1 MNIKNPLNTRA
12 SNRPRLLR
20 AMAAPL
26 VAAIMMAL
34 PSASFAGIYVSVN
47 FAPPPL
53 PVYEQPP
60 IPGDGYLWTPG
71 YWAYSDDGYF
81 WVPGTWVEV
90 PYRGALWTPGY
101 WDYSD
106 EGDYA
111 FHDGYWGD
119 HIGFYGGV
127 DYGYGYGGEGYE
139 GGYWNNGALYYNRS
153 VNNISITNVK
163 IYNKTVINNTT
174 INNTTIN
181 NTTINK
187 ASFHGPGGST
197 ARPTAQDQLAEREK
211 HTKPVPSQQR
221 QIAMASQ
228 NKESFAAVNHG
239 APPIAATQKPGAF
252 AGAGIVK
259 AHPVSPEARAAVDKA
274 IQAKPVLAK
283 PVGAPGKPM
292 MGENNSGPAKAG
304 PNAPKS
310 AGFAPKAHAPAA
322 ATQPERAGPMANP
335 QDGSQGN
342 PKAPRSASYAPRA
355 HDRQSMPPLRDGP
368 PMNARDRQSM
378 PPLRDGPPMNAR
390 DEAKPMAHP
399 NRDTAEPM
407 QPERNG
413 PPVNRRQVPQSDP
426 ANNAP
431 RNRDAAQPMPTYRDG
446 PMQRAERPVDSS
458 QQQPMRGPA
467 PAHAPRPEPQPKPD
481 AREKP
486 SKQPVDPKVKDD
498 TDEKKQQ

>member
-1 MNIKNPLNTRA
+1 MNVKNPLNFSP

-53 PVYEQPP
+53 PMYEQPP

-90 PYRGALWTPGY
+90 PYQGALWTPGY

-181 NTTINK
+181 K
-187 ASFHGPGGST
+187 VSFNGGPGGLA
-197 ARPTAQDQLAEREK
+197 ARPTAQDQLAAREK
-211 HTKPVPSQQR
+211 HTKPVPDQQR
-221 QIAMASQ
+221 QVAMASQ

-283 PVGAPGKPM
+283 PVLAKPVGAPAKPM
-292 MGENNSGPAKAG
+292 MGENNFGPAKAG

-342 PKAPRSASYAPRA
+342 PKAPRSAGYAPKA
-355 HDRQSMPPLRDGP
+355 HDRQSMPP
-368 PMNARDRQSM
+368 Q
-378 PPLRDGPPMNAR
+378 RDGPPMNAR
-390 DEAKPMAHP
+390 DEAKPMTPP

-413 PPVNRRQVPQSDP
+413 PPVNRRQVPPSDP

-431 RNRDAAQPMPTYRDG
+431 RNRDAAQPMPTNRDG

-486 SKQPVDPKVKDD
+486 SKQPVDPKAKDD